1 MKLNA
6 LLKVTAIIGILT
18 VSFSVAYYFVIFLPQ
33 KAKEKRVYE
42 QGIREENL
50 TKLDVCLKEVDRFV
64 AQWNNKEASA
74 EERDYIRSTAKQ
86 AQDTCFKRFP
96 IK

>member
-6 LLKVTAIIGILT
+6 LLKITAIIGILT
-18 VSFSVAYYFVIFLPQ
+18 LSLSIAYHFVLFLPQ
-33 KAKEKRVYE
+33 EAKEKRIYE
-42 QGIREENL
+42 QSIREGNL
-50 TKLDVCLKEVDRFV
+50 EKIDVCLKEVDRFV
-64 AQWNNKEASA
+64 AQWNNQEATV

-96 IK
+96 VE